1 MWKLLTAACLLLVA
15 PASWAQD
22 DTSNPFETQIEGH
35 RELFRWIDLGDMR
48 GIRTSIRA
56 AAAEA
61 SGCVTGDCPDFDCP
75 AANGTLA
82 RVAEL
87 HMRLS
92 AMENA
97 LDYMR
102 QLEVAHLRNLH
113 EEANL
118 AEEDAAYEREVLF
131 WQGASITFGASLV
144 QAALVIGDVQSL
156 AQAGGPLTTAS
167 ALDEL
172 YRDLLTYMQDLQS
185 FRTNSTPRFQQDTD
199 DLAAQIA
206 FVTDLKSNTENLF
219 NSAVEANNG
228 EWDDASEQLAI
239 IAGRQARSAALEFL
253 AARQDEVA
261 RMVTNASRERAEAND
276 FARRLRGLS
285 LQRELAGQLSDE
297 ALALYTSLS
306 NCVQHNCTLVPAPM
320 PEAPRVLRPTGPDSP
335 DNMARIDQDALEAN
349 SGRILELGLGLRPDW
364 IRPQCGLPDDMSAG
378 LTNPAQPALPGGGQ
392 YREDCQTMENVGI
405 CSIVTPDRR
414 EACNASAATAINACV
429 ALPEIGNSLAG
440 LQPMSPAFT
449 AAMTDFCVAQCDI
462 VYGMDLHLDQ
472 QRDVAL
478 DQVAELDRAY
488 RLRGGEPAPDVAR
501 DEDGDVSDESLEDAI
516 RRLRNGAAA
525 RTRFYAY
532 DPTGDAY
539 ATHAAV
545 PAGHILIATYPGE
558 LTPEERAHVEAL
570 RSQLLDAQAA
580 EYGPDWQASTAWG
593 AEAAAFWRSYG
604 DHQFLTCGG
613 AELDVRRAQC
623 EASCQ
628 AGGAAIYDACVQDA
642 PDLSLDLGPALYP
655 PDDPRGDAIEPFNA
669 QAAMQR
675 ARMGED

>member
-1 MWKLLTAACLLLVA
+1 MWKLLTAACLFMVA
-15 PASWAQD
+15 PAAWAQD
-22 DTSNPFETQIEGH
+22 DSANPFETQIEDH

-48 GIRTSIRA
+48 AIRTSIRA
-56 AAAEA
+56 AADEA
-61 SGCVTGDCPDFDCP
+61 AGCVTGDCPGFDCP

-102 QLEVAHLRNLH
+102 LLELAHLRNLH

-118 AEEDAAYEREVLF
+118 AEDDAAYEREVLF

-156 AQAGGPLTTAS
+156 AKAEGPLTTAS

-172 YRDLLTYMQDLQS
+172 YRDMLTYMQDLQS
-185 FRTNSTPRFQQDTD
+185 FRTNSTPRFRQETD
-199 DLAAQIA
+199 DLAAQIS
-206 FVTDLKSNTENLF
+206 FLTDLKSNTENLF

-239 IAGRQARSAALEFL
+239 IAGRQARSVALEFL

-261 RMVTNASRERAEAND
+261 RMLSDADRERAEANE

-285 LQRELAGQLSDE
+285 LQRELAGQLADE
-297 ALALYTSLS
+297 TLALYTSLS
-306 NCVQHNCTLVPAPM
+306 NCVQHNCAITPAPM
-320 PEAPRVLRPTGPDSP
+320 PNAPRVLRPTGPDSP
-335 DNMARIDQDALEAN
+335 DNMARIDQAALETN
-349 SGRILELGLGLRPDW
+349 SGRILDLGLGLRPDW
-364 IRPQCGLPDDMSAG
+364 IRPQCGLPDDLSAAM
-378 LTNPAQPALPGGGQ
+378 TNPGQPALPGGGQ
-392 YREDCQTMENVGI
+392 YREDCRTIENVGI

-414 EACNASAATAINACV
+414 ETCNAGAQTAINACI
-429 ALPEIGNSLAG
+429 ALPEIGQSLAG
-440 LQPMSPAFT
+440 IEPMSPAFN
-449 AAMTDFCVAQCDI
+449 AALADMCVTQCDI
-462 VYGMDLHLDQ
+462 LYGLDAHLDQ
-472 QRDVAL
+472 QRNIAL
-478 DQVAELDRAY
+478 DQIAELDRDY
-488 RLRGGEPAPDVAR
+488 RLRGGDPAPESDTG
-501 DEDGDVSDESLEDAI
+501 DETDTAEESLEDAI
-516 RRLRNGAAA
+516 RNLRNGASA

-532 DPTGDAY
+532 DPAADTY
-539 ATHAAV
+539 ATHAAI
-545 PAGHILIATYPGE
+545 PAGHLLIATYPGE
-558 LTPEERAHVEAL
+558 LTAEEQAQMETL
-570 RSQLLDAQAA
+570 RSQLLDAQAS

-593 AEAAAFWRSYG
+593 AEAAAFWRTYG

-613 AELDVRRAQC
+613 AELELRRAQC

-628 AGGAAIYDACVQDA
+628 TGGAPAYASCAVAA
-642 PDLSLDLGPALYP
+642 PDQSYDLGPALYP
-655 PDDPRGDAIEPFNA
+655 PDDPRGNAIEPFNA